1 MPRKTTDPV
10 LVKLLDTLAKEQAS
24 CDRWYA
30 RLKRA
35 FTALDKAKR
44 RCQRLAKRVE
54 QHRQPKPSP
63 AA

>member
-1 MPRKTTDPV
+1 MPRKTADPKLVALTDA
-10 LVKLLDTLAKEQAS
+10 LDIERAA

-44 RCQRLAKRVE
+44 RCHRLARRID
-54 QHRQPKPSP
+54 QYRQQS
-63 AA
+63 ATT